1 MKKIPLTLYLEIN
14 NFNFIFLVGESNSY
28 ENFKIIYKM
37 EVSTEGI
44 EQNRII
50 DLEKTFNIIKKN
62 IFLIEQKLNYTFKDV
77 VLILDSFNIKFIN
90 ISGFK
95 KMNGSQILRENI
107 THILNKLKS
116 CVDETELKKIILHIF
131 NSKFYLDYKKIE
143 NLPIGLFS
151 DFYAHELSFSLIDTN
166 DYKNLNYIFDK
177 CGLIIKKILI
187 KSFIKGANISHN
199 YKNIDTFFCVMIGNK
214 NSKIFYFENDSLKS
228 EQNFNFGIDI
238 ILRDISKVTSLKM
251 HTIKKIL
258 EQTELKKEEIT
269 EDDLLE
275 KKFFEESGFRKIKKK
290 LIYEIAEARIREI
303 VDLVIFQNINF
314 GHYVKKTENI
324 FLEIDQIEKYKFL
337 HSIFKDI
344 FLTKANYKLNFLD
357 DSSNESILSSANKI
371 VHYGWSKEAI
381 PITEM
386 KKSIIARFFEAIFG

>member
-151 DFYAHELSFSLIDTN
+151 DFYAHELSFSLID
-166 DYKNLNYIFDK
+166 
-177 CGLIIKKILI
+177 IL
-187 KSFIKGANISHN
+187 
-199 YKNIDTFFCVMIGNK
+199 
-214 NSKIFYFENDSLKS
+214 
-228 EQNFNFGIDI
+228 
-238 ILRDISKVTSLKM
+238 
-251 HTIKKIL
+251 
-258 EQTELKKEEIT
+258 
-269 EDDLLE
+269 LLL
-275 KKFFEESGFRKIKKK
+275 S
-290 LIYEIAEARIREI
+290 
-303 VDLVIFQNINF
+303 
-314 GHYVKKTENI
+314 I
-324 FLEIDQIEKYKFL
+324 FL
-337 HSIFKDI
+337 
-344 FLTKANYKLNFLD
+344 
-357 DSSNESILSSANKI
+357 SILFVK
-371 VHYGWSKEAI
+371 
-381 PITEM
+381 
-386 KKSIIARFFEAIFG
+386 

>member
-1 MKKIPLTLYLEIN
+1 MKI
-14 NFNFIFLVGESNSY
+14 
-28 ENFKIIYKM
+28 FKIIYKM

-44 EQNRII
+44 KQNRII

-62 IFLIEQKLNYTFKDV
+62 IYLIEQKLNYTFKDV

-199 YKNIDTFFCVMIGNK
+199 YKNIDTFFCIMIGNK
-214 NSKIFYFENDSLKS
+214 NSK
-228 EQNFNFGIDI
+228 
-238 ILRDISKVTSLKM
+238 
-251 HTIKKIL
+251 
-258 EQTELKKEEIT
+258 
-269 EDDLLE
+269 
-275 KKFFEESGFRKIKKK
+275 
-290 LIYEIAEARIREI
+290 
-303 VDLVIFQNINF
+303 
-314 GHYVKKTENI
+314 
-324 FLEIDQIEKYKFL
+324 
-337 HSIFKDI
+337 
-344 FLTKANYKLNFLD
+344 NFL
-357 DSSNESILSSANKI
+357 L
-371 VHYGWSKEAI
+371 
-381 PITEM
+381 
-386 KKSIIARFFEAIFG
+386 